1 MLLILSSCGRLVLLV
16 FVLLYIHDWC
26 VFEALFNLVAANF
39 PQGIKLSNLNVDS
52 ATIWL
57 SDMRWTL
64 MILFPVVLS
73 LSGTSKYWCLQTWA
87 RANKSF
93 RNNQL

>member
-1 MLLILSSCGRLVLLV
+1 MLLV
-16 FVLLYIHDWC
+16 FVLLCIHDWC
-26 VFEALFNLVAANF
+26 VFEALFYLVAANF

-64 MILFPVVLS
+64 TILFPVVLS
-73 LSGTSKYWCLQTWA
+73 LSGA
-87 RANKSF
+87 RANKSDGSSIKISE
-93 RNNQL
+93 QSIITQHL